1 MGVELD
7 TLEVKV
13 ESSAEQASAGIDKL
27 TATLKRLK
35 EATKGGAGLQTVA
48 NQISKL
54 NTALSGVTVNA
65 GKIGEIAKALNGLS
79 SVQKASGL
87 TSTVNAL
94 KKLPAITDAL
104 EAANLD
110 RFAVQMERVANAV
123 RPLATEMQK
132 VSNGF
137 SAFPIRI
144 QKIISSNT
152 SLAASNNKA
161 AKSFSVLGMGISSL
175 QAKFG
180 IYYVVFRRIA
190 FSLAYCVTSIN
201 EYVENVNLFQVS
213 MGDFYQEAF
222 DYAQLVSNKL
232 GIDPSEWMRT
242 QGVFMSMA
250 NGFGLAKQQAYDLSE
265 GLTELTYDIGSL
277 YNDENFE
284 TSAQR
289 LQSALAG
296 EIEPIR
302 RLGISISQATLQEY
316 ALSKGIT
323 ESVSSMTEQEKALLR
338 SLKLMEGAAKIGAVG
353 DFAKTLESPA
363 NALRVLNQQITQF
376 KRAIGSVMLPAIV
389 QILPY
394 VQAIVSLLTE
404 WIQRLAVLVGF
415 TMPEW
420 DTRDWASGIT
430 SGAGDATESVGDAT
444 KAVKELKN
452 ATLGIDELNIISPN
466 SGSAGAGAGGAS
478 GWASDLEIPNVWD
491 KEALARIQTQAD
503 EIKKK
508 LEPIL
513 KTALAIGAA
522 FLAWKIASGLMKD
535 VFFVS
540 GGISAIGKAMK
551 WLATLG
557 PVQAILSKIGG
568 ALAAMTIQFHA
579 AGGGIKGFLSVA
591 GLIAKT
597 FAPAIAIFVVIISTL
612 KVLRERWDDIKT
624 AVSNIFE
631 KLNISER
638 LEGLRTKLDEL
649 GQKLGWVN
657 GFWDG
662 LKSAIGAVMDLIG
675 GTVITLIGS
684 TLIGVLNGLIEV
696 VSGLISIVDGVL
708 TILIG
713 LKDFIVGVFTGDLKL
728 AGEGV
733 NAIGEGI
740 QQVFGGLW
748 QAVVGG
754 VTQFV
759 NGVINSISELGG
771 TLLHEKIPE
780 ILQGF
785 VDWWG
790 DVVSFF
796 TKAVP
801 QWWDDTISPWFTI
814 EKWKELGKQAIDGL
828 LSGIGDLW
836 EKGKELGSKLIGG
849 FRSKDALDSHSP
861 SVAFASAGFDA
872 VSGFSKGFGDMSGI
886 VTVTKTALSS
896 MLTETTAFSNSVGL
910 SIQTI
915 HNDFLTSID
924 SAETRNI
931 SFNNTMK
938 RNYQTMSNASVSAI
952 KNIISYLDSIPRNIT
967 TVHTIITQ
975 SVSGGASKTR
985 GYASGGFPEMG
996 QLFLAREAGPE
1007 LVGTI
1012 GGRSAVANNAQIVAG
1027 IASGVRDA
1035 NAEQNALL
1043 RRQNELLMAIL
1054 EKEGTTVSLDGK
1066 TLKRAVD
1073 KASRESGANI
1083 MSGGVRG

>member
-27 TATLKRLK
+27 TTTLKSLK
-35 EATKGGAGLQTVA
+35 EVTKGGAGLQTVA

-180 IYYVVFRRIA
+180 IYYVAFRR
-190 FSLAYCVTSIN
+190 LASYMANWVTESN
-201 EYVENVNLFQVS
+201 DYVENLNLFNVA
-213 MGDFYQEAF
+213 MGDGAQAAY
-222 DYAQLVSNKL
+222 DYAYAVRDAL
-232 GIDPSEWMRT
+232 GIDPSEWMRN
-242 QGVFMSMA
+242 QGVFKQITS
-250 NGFGLAKQQAYDLSE
+250 GFGVIESKANLMSKN
-265 GLTELTYDIGSL
+265 LTQIGYDISSFF
-277 YNDENFE
+277 NISIEE
-284 TSAQR
+284 SMQKV
-289 LQSALAG
+289 QSGIAG
-296 EIEPIR
+296 ELEPLR
-302 RLGISISQATLQEY
+302 RLGYALDVATLQQVAY
-316 ALSKGIT
+316 DHGIT
-323 ESVSSMTEQEKALLR
+323 QNINTMTQAQKSQLR
-338 SLKLMEGAAKIGAVG
+338 YLAIMQQSNNVMG
-353 DFAKTLESPA
+353 DMARTVQTPA
-363 NALRVLNQQITQF
+363 NAIRILSQQITQLS
-376 KRAIGSVMLPAIV
+376 RALGNLLIPFLQTVIPW
-389 QILPY
+389 
-394 VQAIVSLLTE
+394 VQAFVEVLTE
-404 WIQRLAVLVGF
+404 AIQHLAILFGFELPTIDYSGVGGL
-415 TMPEW
+415 
-420 DTRDWASGIT
+420 ASGAEDAET
-430 SGAGDATESVGDAT
+430 ALGGAASAAKD
-444 KAVKELKN
+444 LKN
-452 ATLGIDELNIISPN
+452 ATLGIDELNIISPQT
-466 SGSAGAGAGGAS
+466 GAGGS
-478 GWASDLEIPNVWD
+478 GGAGGVGGDLGLDLPEYD
-491 KEALARIQTQAD
+491 FLGGLDTSKLD
-503 EIKKK
+503 ELKKK
-508 LEPIL
+508 LEYIIPLIGL
-513 KTALAIGAA
+513 IGAGL
-522 FLAWKIASGLMKD
+522 LAWKFKDALFTGLKTLGTLLGSLFGRVTVLTPEAAKLAKLLKFAGVVAVIAVIVERFIDLYNNSELFRTGLERIGEIFTGAFNIGKDILLGIWGVLKDIGLAVLDLLPDSVKESIISGLDWISDKLSALDLDWKD
-535 VFFVS
+535 LAITIAGIGLLFVPGGQVLGIVLLAFEAITVGIRALGLVSDETWEKIKTGATTIVTAIKEFFITEFQ
-540 GGISAIGKAMK
+540 GM
-551 WLATLG
+551 
-557 PVQAILSKIGG
+557 
-568 ALAAMTIQFHA
+568 IQF
-579 AGGGIKGFLSVA
+579 F
-591 GLIAKT
+591 T
-597 FAPAIAIFVVIISTL
+597 
-612 KVLRERWDDIKT
+612 
-624 AVSNIFE
+624 
-631 KLNISER
+631 
-638 LEGLRTKLDEL
+638 
-649 GQKLGWVN
+649 
-657 GFWDG
+657 
-662 LKSAIGAVMDLIG
+662 
-675 GTVITLIGS
+675 
-684 TLIGVLNGLIEV
+684 
-696 VSGLISIVDGVL
+696 
-708 TILIG
+708 
-713 LKDFIVGVFTGDLKL
+713 GVFTGDWSL
-728 AGEGV
+728 AWDGLASIGSAALDLIGTLTETLFGV
-733 NAIGEGI
+733 NI
-740 QQVFGGLW
+740 V
-748 QAVVGG
+748 
-754 VTQFV
+754 
-759 NGVINSISELGG
+759 
-771 TLLHEKIPE
+771 K
-780 ILQGF
+780 
-785 VDWWG
+785 
-790 DVVSFF
+790 VVSDWFGEHV
-796 TKAVP
+796 A
-801 QWWDDTISPWFTI
+801 PWFTL

-828 LSGIGDLW
+828 LGGLGDLW

-861 SVAFASAGFDA
+861 SAAFASAGFDA
-872 VSGFSKGFGDMSGI
+872 KSGFSKGFGDMSGI
-886 VTVTKTALSS
+886 VTVTKTALSL

-931 SFNNTMK
+931 SFTNTMK